1 MHTPPI
7 YNLLK
12 HAVNEEQTMTRISVS
27 RALFPILGTL
37 FSLGLSLNAFGFEI
51 SIDVAPNV
59 LNIQSQGDVVS
70 VHTDIAYGA
79 VQTPAVFL
87 NDVQIAWWKV
97 DNRGNFVAKF
107 WMDEIKDLDG
117 LIIGD
122 YNLLTLTGV
131 TTGGE
136 AFFGEALIMVIDNVP
151 SGKTTPGSKTE
162 PVAQP
167 GQY

>member
-1 MHTPPI
+1 MR
-7 YNLLK
+7 
-12 HAVNEEQTMTRISVS
+12 RIS
-27 RALFPILGTL
+27 AKTTLFPILCTL
-37 FSLGLSLNAFGFEI
+37 FTLGLSLNALGFEI
-51 SIDVAPNV
+51 SIDVAPNT
-59 LNIQSQGDVVS
+59 LNLQSQGDVVS

-87 NDVQIAWWKV
+87 NDVPIAWWKV

-107 WMDEIKDLDG
+107 WMDEIKALDG

-131 TTGGE
+131 TIGGE

-151 SGKTTPGSKTE
+151 TGKTRPANKIE
-162 PVAQP
+162 PITQP
-167 GQY
+167 GKY